1 MMMNPFQNSAR
12 SRFSFSRSQVVLIG
26 ALATASVLC
35 GLVPQPRQGGF
46 ELSFESA
53 AWAQSNH
60 QIEKYARVAYQI
72 ELLRQ
77 QLYEEA
83 RERMGGSTPANLCQQ
98 PNLPGAVVDICRRFD
113 RDSRNIVAGERDGEF
128 NEGVFNDITRRKAND
143 PALQRRIN
151 DEINRIQGR

>member
-1 MMMNPFQNSAR
+1 MMMNSSENGAR
-12 SRFSFSRSQVVLIG
+12 SRFSLPQALLVG
-26 ALATASVLC
+26 AFATASVLG
-35 GLVPQPRQGGF
+35 GLIPQPGQGLLHF
-46 ELSFESA
+46 SFDSA
-53 AWAQSNH
+53 AYAQSNH

-83 RERMGGSTPANLCQQ
+83 RERMGGTTPANLCQQ

-128 NEGVFNDITRRKAND
+128 NEGVFNDITRRKTND
-143 PALQRRIN
+143 SNLQRRIN

>member
-1 MMMNPFQNSAR
+1 M
-12 SRFSFSRSQVVLIG
+12 LIG
-26 ALATASVLC
+26 ALTTASVLC
-35 GLVPQPRQGGF
+35 GIVPQLGQGEF
-46 ELSFESA
+46 KLSFESTA
-53 AWAQSNH
+53 FAQSNH

-113 RDSRNIVAGERDGEF
+113 RDSRNIVARERDGEF
-128 NEGVFNDITRRKAND
+128 NEGVFNDITRRKSND